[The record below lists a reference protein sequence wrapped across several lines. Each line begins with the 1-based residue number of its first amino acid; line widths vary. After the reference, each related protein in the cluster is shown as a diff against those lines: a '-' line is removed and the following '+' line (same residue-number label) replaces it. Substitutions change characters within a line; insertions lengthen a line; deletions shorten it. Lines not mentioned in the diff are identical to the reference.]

1 MSHNYPYSRP
11 PLNSVLR
18 PDPGSYSSS
27 DRRHAPPDHTFY
39 RPPQESCSSSFPS
52 SSSRGVQWPQ
62 DGTLSILSSC
72 GLEPADLALL
82 AKLPEE
88 ILTVDSLPH
97 VLQQIKGKRGPI
109 APLASSTPSSS
120 SSSSP
125 SCSSYPLSSAGL
137 PAANLSATDWDHH
150 RSQPLQYPLDQVT
163 PCPLSSD
170 LDRWGNPRTTCSV
183 RVQPPSSSS
192 SSGSVVDYHHRL
204 GPSEY
209 GKVGR
214 DTGPGPSEDRNSFSS
229 AGGGKRTC
237 ASRFSGPGSADH
249 RSAPPEQLHQKPRRG
264 HHESETSSMRSSSRP
279 AAYMPSEPE
288 ALDFHGTTPP
298 WYPYSC
304 SLCDITVMSER
315 VSTPP
320 PPVWGG

>member
-1 MSHNYPYSRP
+1 MSHNYPYRRP
-11 PLNSVLR
+11 LLNSVLR
-18 PDPGSYSSS
+18 PDSGPYSTS
-27 DRRHAPPDHTFY
+27 DRRHAPPDHEFY
-39 RPPQESCSSSFPS
+39 RPPQEYCSSSFPSS

-62 DGTLSILSSC
+62 DGALSILSSC

-88 ILTVDSLPH
+88 VLTVDSLPH

-109 APLASSTPSSS
+109 APLASCTPPSSS

-125 SCSSYPLSSAGL
+125 SCSSYPRSSAGV
-137 PAANLSATDWDHH
+137 PAANLSATDWDH
-150 RSQPLQYPLDQVT
+150 RCSQPLQYPLDQVT
-163 PCPLSSD
+163 PRPLSSD
-170 LDRWGNPRTTCSV
+170 LDRWGNPRTTGSV

-192 SSGSVVDYHHRL
+192 SPGSVVDNHHRL

-214 DTGPGPSEDRNSFSS
+214 DTGQGPFEDRNSFSS

-237 ASRFSGPGSADH
+237 ASRFSGPGSAPH
-249 RSAPPEQLHQKPRRG
+249 PEQLHQKPCGG
-264 HHESETSSMRSSSRP
+264 HHESETSSMSSRP
-279 AAYMPSEPE
+279 AANMPSEPE

-320 PPVWGG
+320 PPVWGY